1 MYRVS
6 ETTIY
11 VMSKDNPPAMTVRS
25 GDIIVFE
32 TRIASIIKSPMELNP
47 LRDDCEQ

>member
-6 ETTIY
+6 ESTIY

-32 TRIASIIKSPMELNP
+32 TR
-47 LRDDCEQ
+47 DCFQ